1 METVKICLKHLVKQ
15 YDKKDEGCQNIRNEI
30 DDTVDYYEAQKRELK
45 KLMRVDQNK
54 INERDGT
61 IARQTEMLANVM
73 KDKREKIAEAFKL
86 EGEK

>member
-1 METVKICLKHLVKQ
+1 
-15 YDKKDEGCQNIRNEI
+15 
-30 DDTVDYYEAQKRELK
+30 
-45 KLMRVDQNK
+45 MRVDQNK
-54 INERDGT
+54 INERDAT